1 MLVTCQV
8 VRTPWR
14 SSSDRSGSGSI
25 RGSSTPAP
33 ARDAC
38 SRLLP
43 PQTHRKMASIM
54 EGPLSKWTNVMKGW
68 QYRWFV
74 LDYNAGLLSYYT
86 VGSSPRFVPA
96 GPRRWG
102 AALVAVGYP
111 PKASCLSGVGNLS
124 WHKEAGF
131 FRDGLLRC
139 PIAALVTNRPANQ
152 IVVLFLH
159 FRYYG

>member
-1 MLVTCQV
+1 MSPGVQNSLKIV
-8 VRTPWR
+8 VRSLDPQVADP
-14 SSSDRSGSGSI
+14 SAGHQ
-25 RGSSTPAP
+25 
-33 ARDAC
+33 
-38 SRLLP
+38 RLLAPVTSAPDSSP

-124 WHKEAGF
+124 WHKEAGLF
-131 FRDGLLRC
+131 KDGLLRW
-139 PIAALVTNRPANQ
+139 PIAALVTNQLANQ

-159 FRYYG
+159 FRYHG